1 MISWLPDFMLYALIG
16 GIGLAIVSAPLGV
29 FMVWQRQSYFGA
41 TLAHSALLGISIGLF
56 LEMDLTIS
64 VIVISMLVAAMIFW
78 LSHFKQLSSDTL
90 LGILAHSSLAF
101 GLILISL
108 QDNIQVD
115 LMAYLFGDILSINE
129 VDLGLIFL
137 TSLLILLFYA
147 QHWQS
152 LLNVTLNPELAQ
164 VEGVNVKRVQLLF
177 VLLLAFMIA
186 LSMKIVGVLLV
197 TSLLIIPA
205 AAARRLSSS
214 PEQMLIYSVLIGC
227 LSIISGLL
235 LSYQID
241 LPTGPAIVVT
251 ATILFLILLLKPQ
264 PNN

>member
-1 MISWLPDFMLYALIG
+1 MMNWLPDFMLFALIG
-16 GIGLAIVSAPLGV
+16 GIGLAIISAPLGV

-41 TLAHSALLGISIGLF
+41 TLAHSALLGISVGLF

-64 VIVISMLVAAMIFW
+64 VIIVSMLVAAMIFW

-115 LMAYLFGDILSINE
+115 LMAYLFGDILSITGI
-129 VDLGLIFL
+129 DLNLILL
-137 TSLLILLFYA
+137 TSFLILLFYS
-147 QHWQS
+147 QNWQA

-205 AAARRLSSS
+205 AAARRLSRS
-214 PEQMLIYSVLIGC
+214 PEQMLIFSILIGC

-235 LSYQID
+235 LSYQVD
-241 LPTGPAIVVT
+241 LPTGPSIVMT
-251 ATILFLILLLKPQ
+251 ATMIFVLLLLKPQ
-264 PNN
+264 PNG